1 MHPAIAA
8 KHDEV
13 TLRVSRVVDA
23 MSVKYF
29 GGAISQQPTHAH
41 GDASI
46 APSAVPSVAPRTARR
61 TALSAIVPLRELS
74 ATQTAAWLA
83 NRGHSAFAEALVDF
97 DGAQLC
103 DPHAVLDRIAHQA
116 TFEDRS
122 TLTVRYIFFVE
133 RYDSILLYFNYY

>member
-46 APSAVPSVAPRTARR
+46 APSAVPSAAPRAARR
-61 TALSAIVPLRELS
+61 TARSATVPLRELS

-83 NRGHSAFAEALVDF
+83 NRGHTSASTVHYSVIPTPCLIASPTK
-97 DGAQLC
+97 Q
-103 DPHAVLDRIAHQA
+103 HSKIAVR
-116 TFEDRS
+116 
-122 TLTVRYIFFVE
+122 
-133 RYDSILLYFNYY
+133 